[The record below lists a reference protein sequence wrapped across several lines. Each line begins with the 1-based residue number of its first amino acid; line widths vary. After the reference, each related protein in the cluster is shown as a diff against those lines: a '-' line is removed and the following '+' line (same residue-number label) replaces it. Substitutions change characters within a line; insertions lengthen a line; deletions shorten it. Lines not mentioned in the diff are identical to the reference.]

1 MTIRILLADDDPLVL
16 HALRLI
22 IDSAAGLEIIGEAR
36 DGEQAAREAV
46 RSKPDVVLMDIRMPV
61 LDGIAA
67 TRKIVQLVDN
77 TVKILVLTTFGAEN
91 YVYEALRAGASG
103 FLLKNAPPE
112 QLIDGIRVIASG
124 ESLLAPAV
132 TRAVVERYVAS
143 PRATSTSPPPA
154 LAGLTPRELEV
165 MRHIAQGL
173 TNQEIATALVVSGA
187 TVKTHVARILMKL
200 GVRDRAQVVV
210 AAYESGLVEPGRA

>member
-16 HALRLI
+16 HALRSI
-22 IDSAAGLEIIGEAR
+22 IDSAEGLEVIGETR
-36 DGEQAAREAV
+36 NGEQAAREAV

-67 TRKIVQLVDN
+67 TRKIVRLVDK
-77 TVKILVLTTFGAEN
+77 TVKILVVTTFGAED

-143 PRATSTSPPPA
+143 PRATGTSPPPA

-173 TNQEIATALVVSGA
+173 TNQEIATALVVSLA

-210 AAYESGLVEPGRA
+210 AAYESGLVEPGRT

>member
-16 HALRLI
+16 HALRSI
-22 IDSAAGLEIIGEAR
+22 IDSAEGLEVIGETR
-36 DGEQAAREAV
+36 NGEQAAREAV

-67 TRKIVQLVDN
+67 TRKIVRLVDK
-77 TVKILVLTTFGAEN
+77 TVKILVVTTFGAED

-143 PRATSTSPPPA
+143 PRATGTSPPPA

-173 TNQEIATALVVSGA
+173 TNQEIATALVVSLA

-210 AAYESGLVEPGRA
+210 AAYESGLVEPGRS

>member
-1 MTIRILLADDDPLVL
+1 MTIRIVLADDDPLVRR
-16 HALRLI
+16 ALGMI
-22 IDSAAGLEIIGEAR
+22 IGSEQGFEIVGEAR
-36 DGEQAAREAV
+36 DGEEAV
-46 RSKPDVVLMDIRMPV
+46 AAVMRSKPDVVVMDIRMPV

-67 TRKIVQLVDN
+67 TRRIGQLGDTAVR
-77 TVKILVLTTFGAEN
+77 ILMLTTFGAEN

-112 QLIDGIRVIASG
+112 QLIEGIHVIASG

-143 PRATSTSPPPA
+143 PRATGGTPPPA
-154 LAGLTPRELEV
+154 LTGLTPRELEV

-173 TNQEIATALVVSGA
+173 TNQEIASALVVAEA

-200 GVRDRAQVVV
+200 GLRDRAQVVV
-210 AAYESGLVEPGRA
+210 AAYESGLVEPGRE